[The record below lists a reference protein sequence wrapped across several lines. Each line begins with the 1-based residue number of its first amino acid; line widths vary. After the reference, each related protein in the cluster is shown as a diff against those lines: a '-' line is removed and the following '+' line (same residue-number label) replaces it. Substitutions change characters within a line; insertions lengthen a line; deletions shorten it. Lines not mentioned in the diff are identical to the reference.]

1 MISRILKAAMVGI
14 HAVKA
19 TVGILTKDSVGTG
32 VRVDRELPNEATI
45 ISRALTMTMR
55 SVRAVSATVA
65 TSRVNLA
72 ETGDRVERNP
82 PKRSQFAG
90 SRNVFR
96 SKAQRSETVFAKTKP
111 ICLNARSH
119 RTSRPEG
126 IDRCTPFSRKR
137 SQFAMTH
144 VHVAPPGPK
153 RSIGASRFREN
164 EANLL

>member
-45 ISRALTMTMR
+45 IPRALTMTMR

-65 TSRVNLA
+65 TSRVNLEEA
-72 ETGDRVERNP
+72 GARIERNLA
-82 PKRSQFAG
+82 KRSQLPEAG
-90 SRNVFR
+90 MNSDRECSDRKPF
-96 SKAQRSETVFAKTKP
+96 FAKTKP
-111 ICLNARSH
+111 IYLNARSH

-153 RSIGASRFREN
+153 RSITARRFREN